1 MTKHEILRKIED
13 AARME
18 THFDL
23 RSMREYTD
31 EWGFSNI
38 ATAKRYNDQRNE
50 LERQALEMGI
60 TAQEIEEALAKGN
73 ADAWDAY
80 REAEGEV
87 VHDDSYDDDYDY
99 DELDSFIDAEE
110 EIAQADTLH
119 GWKNW

>member
-1 MTKHEILRKIED
+1 MTKREILRQIED

-23 RSMREYTD
+23 RSMREFTD

-38 ATAKRYNDQRNE
+38 ETANRYNNQRQA
-50 LERQALEMGI
+50 LERQALEMGV
-60 TAQEIEEALAKGN
+60 TAYEIEEALAKGN

-87 VHDDSYDDDYDY
+87 VHDDSYDDYDMDYY
-99 DELDSFIDAEE
+99 AEE
-110 EIAQADTLH
+110 D
-119 GWKNW
+119 